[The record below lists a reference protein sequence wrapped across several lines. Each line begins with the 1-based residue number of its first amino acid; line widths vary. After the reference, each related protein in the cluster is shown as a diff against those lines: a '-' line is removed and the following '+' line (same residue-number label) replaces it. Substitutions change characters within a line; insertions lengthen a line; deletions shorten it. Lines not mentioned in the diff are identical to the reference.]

1 MRKYTLRELREFVR
15 LGMAVNITEADP
27 KSITEP
33 VEKIGYSS
41 GVYGLNGGLLQGREY
56 RELLRMREE
65 ITAEMEALSD
75 KIKAAM
81 GERETVVAGEYKVT
95 YKTVQSSRL
104 DTTAIKARFP
114 ELVQQFMKIT
124 TYKRFTIT

>member
-1 MRKYTLRELREFVR
+1 MLDYKQLIEQ
-15 LGMAVNITEADP
+15 DC
-27 KSITEP
+27 
-33 VEKIGYSS
+33 
-41 GVYGLNGGLLQGREY
+41 REY

-65 ITAEMEALSD
+65 IIAEMETLSD

-81 GERETVVAGEYKVT
+81 GDHETIVAGEYKVS

-114 ELVQQFMKIT
+114 ELVQQFMKT
-124 TYKRFTIT
+124 VSCKRFTIS